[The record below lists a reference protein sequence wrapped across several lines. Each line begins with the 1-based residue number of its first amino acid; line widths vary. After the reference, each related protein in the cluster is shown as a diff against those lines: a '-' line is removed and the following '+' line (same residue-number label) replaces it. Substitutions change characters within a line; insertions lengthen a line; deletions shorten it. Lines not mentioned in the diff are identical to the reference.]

1 MRPWGAAM
9 GMYVV
14 GCTKLYPSTL
24 PLHYNSTNLMY
35 QTVSSYPSLT
45 LRPYK
50 LHSYTCV
57 RSRRRAI
64 CGQCPPPPIV
74 PASENLP
81 RGAWGV
87 VVGST

>member
-14 GCTKLYPSTL
+14 GCTKLYPS
-24 PLHYNSTNLMY
+24 
-35 QTVSSYPSLT
+35 LT
-45 LRPYK
+45 LQPYK
-50 LHSYTCV
+50 FDVPNCILLPFPYITTLQIALLHLCTLSSPGNLWTV
-57 RSRRRAI
+57 P
-64 CGQCPPPPIV
+64 PPPPIV